1 MDIRKLFG
9 ANLRRARLK
18 AKLSQEAVAVTLGV
32 DRAYVSSMELGKQ
45 NVTLLSLWA
54 VCEGLKV
61 SPASLF
67 DETVAPVAEQ
77 HEPKPLKSPA
87 AAPRKRQR
95 RTRKPSGG

>member
-18 AKLSQEAVAVTLGV
+18 AKLSQEAVAVAMGV
-32 DRAYVSSMELGKQ
+32 DRAHVSSMELGKQ

-54 VCEGLKV
+54 VCEGMKI

-67 DETVAPVAEQ
+67 DETVEPIAEQ
-77 HEPKPLKSPA
+77 PDSPPLESP
-87 AAPRKRQR
+87 APRKRQR
-95 RTRKPSGG
+95 RLRKPSDG